1 MFDIKKKILDFT
13 ERNDNKQVFN
23 GYTIVPAS
31 LIKRFGAFL
40 IDSIILSLVLSVILF
55 FVVKDFKKAVFNTD
69 VNMNFEID
77 MEQET
82 QQMKK
87 AVRKNT
93 SLAVIIFFVPFI
105 YNVLCLKFWKAT
117 IGQKLLKL
125 TVVSENFN
133 LTTRDIINRVCLF
146 VIFRAH
152 ILILAITYAI
162 ALYMTKKFTFYDI
175 FSGTKVIEMNKI
187 GE

>member
-1 MFDIKKKILDFT
+1 MFDIKKKILDFA

-55 FVVKDFKKAVFNTD
+55 FVVKDFKKVIFNTN
-69 VNMNFEID
+69 VNMNFEMD

-82 QQMKK
+82 QQMKN
-87 AVRKNT
+87 AIRKNT
-93 SLAVIIFFVPFI
+93 SIAVAIFFIPFI

-152 ILILAITYAI
+152 ILVLAITYAI